1 MTLTLS
7 LFCLIIAVV
16 IFAVAAWWS
25 PPRGNLIAAGLF
37 FLALSMMLS
46 EIKIAP

>member
-1 MTLTLS
+1 MTIALS

-37 FLALSMMLS
+37 FATLSLLLQ
-46 EIKIAP
+46 KVTVVP